1 MLEIVQTGKSFC
13 ERFVGS
19 HGEKGLRGKIAYY
32 GPCHSRP
39 PTATGAFFE
48 QFDRK
53 KGCFAPQVLHTL
65 AMDNTTPNARWYA
78 HRDLH
83 HPLES
88 MPFFRQFKRGL
99 LRDFFFTLIFNSLI
113 AVFFTAIASMF
124 SASAIDLAKVFR
136 VNLIISN
143 CIGFTMGYAL
153 QFLTR
158 FLSTRRLLTGKPSLG
173 ITLLYMLVSIGC
185 TLVGY
190 AIAAAILGWSN
201 WRVWLFTPKNIAVI
215 SVFCM
220 VISVVVLLVMQAS
233 HSRLQ
238 SESSA
243 ASAEAEL
250 ERSRKELATAELKT
264 LRAQVEPH
272 FLYNSLAHV
281 TTLIDQDPA
290 KAKLMVER
298 LIALL
303 RSNVEGSRDNASTLG
318 RELAGVENYLGI
330 LKIRMGAR
338 LEFNV
343 NADDE
348 ARNVIVPP
356 MVLQPLVENAIK
368 HGIEPKVDGG
378 RIDVEAHVVGN
389 AARIEIRDNGLGF
402 GVSQS
407 ASTGTGLANLKARLK
422 ATCGERAKLAI
433 GETPGGGVTITLTLP
448 TGT

>member
-1 MLEIVQTGKSFC
+1 ME
-13 ERFVGS
+13 
-19 HGEKGLRGKIAYY
+19 
-32 GPCHSRP
+32 
-39 PTATGAFFE
+39 
-48 QFDRK
+48 
-53 KGCFAPQVLHTL
+53 
-65 AMDNTTPNARWYA
+65 TTKPKDIWYA
-78 HRDLH
+78 HRDLQ
-83 HPLES
+83 HPMEAIA
-88 MPFFRQFKRGL
+88 FFRRFERGF
-99 LRDFFFTLIFNSLI
+99 LRDFIFTLVFNTLI

-124 SASAIDLAKVFR
+124 SGKSIDLWNVFR
-136 VNLIISN
+136 INFIISN

-153 QFLTR
+153 HFLTR
-158 FLSTRRLLTGKPSLG
+158 FLSGRKLLTGRPSFG
-173 ITLLYMLVSIGC
+173 ITLLYMLVAIGC

-190 AIAAAILGWSN
+190 AIAAAMLGWSN
-201 WRVWLFTPKNIAVI
+201 WKIWLFTPTNIAVI
-215 SVFCM
+215 SLFCM
-220 VISVVVLLVMQAS
+220 AISVVVLLVMQAS

-243 ASAEAEL
+243 ATAEAEL
-250 ERSRKELATAELKT
+250 ERSKKELATAELKT

-303 RSNVEGSRDNASTLG
+303 RSNVEGSRDNVSTLG

-338 LEFNV
+338 LEFSV
-343 NADDE
+343 TADDA

-368 HGIEPKVDGG
+368 HGIEPKIEGG
-378 RIDVEAHVVGN
+378 RIEVEADVVGN
-389 AARIEIRDNGLGF
+389 AARIVIRDNGLGF
-402 GVSQS
+402 GAANT

-422 ATCGERAKLAI
+422 ATCGDKAKLAI
-433 GETPGGGVTITLTLP
+433 GETPGGGVTITLILP
-448 TGT
+448 TGQ

>member
-1 MLEIVQTGKSFC
+1 METTK
-13 ERFVGS
+13 
-19 HGEKGLRGKIAYY
+19 
-32 GPCHSRP
+32 
-39 PTATGAFFE
+39 
-48 QFDRK
+48 
-53 KGCFAPQVLHTL
+53 PQ
-65 AMDNTTPNARWYA
+65 DIWYA

-83 HPLES
+83 HPLET
-88 MPFFRQFKRGL
+88 MPFFRRFKRGL
-99 LRDFFFTLIFNSLI
+99 LRDFLFTLIFNALI
-113 AVFFTAIASMF
+113 AVFFTALASMF
-124 SASAIDLAKVFR
+124 SGGPLDLVKVFR
-136 VNLIISN
+136 INFIISN

-158 FLSTRRLLTGKPSLG
+158 FLSRRKLLTGKPSLG

-185 TLVGY
+185 TLIGY

-201 WRVWLFTPKNIAVI
+201 WRVWLFTPRNIAVI

-220 VISVVVLLVMQAS
+220 AISVVVLLVMQAS

-243 ASAEAEL
+243 ATAEAEL
-250 ERSRKELATAELKT
+250 ERSRKDLATAELKT

-303 RSNVEGSRDNASTLG
+303 RSNVEGSRDNVSTLG
-318 RELAGVENYLGI
+318 RELSGVENYLGI

-338 LEFNV
+338 LEFSV
-343 NADDE
+343 NADDA

-368 HGIEPKVDGG
+368 HGIEPKIAGG
-378 RIDVEAHVVGN
+378 QIEVEAHVVGN

-402 GVSQS
+402 GAANT

-422 ATCGERAKLAI
+422 ATCGDKAKLAI
-433 GETPGGGVTITLTLP
+433 GETPGGGVTITLILP
-448 TGT
+448 TGQ

>member
-1 MLEIVQTGKSFC
+1 
-13 ERFVGS
+13 
-19 HGEKGLRGKIAYY
+19 
-32 GPCHSRP
+32 
-39 PTATGAFFE
+39 
-48 QFDRK
+48 
-53 KGCFAPQVLHTL
+53 
-65 AMDNTTPNARWYA
+65 
-78 HRDLH
+78 
-83 HPLES
+83 
-88 MPFFRQFKRGL
+88 MPFFRRFKRGL
-99 LRDFFFTLIFNSLI
+99 LRDFLFTLIFNALI
-113 AVFFTAIASMF
+113 AVFFTALASMF
-124 SASAIDLAKVFR
+124 SGGPLDLVKVFR
-136 VNLIISN
+136 INFIISN

-158 FLSTRRLLTGKPSLG
+158 FLSRRKLLTGKPSLG

-185 TLVGY
+185 TLIGY

-201 WRVWLFTPKNIAVI
+201 WRVWLFTPRNIAVI

-220 VISVVVLLVMQAS
+220 AISVVVLLVMQAS

-243 ASAEAEL
+243 ATAEAEL
-250 ERSRKELATAELKT
+250 ERSRKDLATAELKT

-303 RSNVEGSRDNASTLG
+303 RSNVEGSRDNVSTLG
-318 RELAGVENYLGI
+318 RELSGVENYLGI

-338 LEFNV
+338 LEFSV
-343 NADDE
+343 NADDA

-368 HGIEPKVDGG
+368 HGIEPKIAGG
-378 RIDVEAHVVGN
+378 QIEVEAHVVGN

-402 GVSQS
+402 GAANT

-422 ATCGERAKLAI
+422 ATCGDKAKLAI
-433 GETPGGGVTITLTLP
+433 GETPGGGVTITLILP
-448 TGT
+448 TGQ